1 MSIHAF
7 DTQILLFVNHSL
19 ANPIFDIL
27 MPALTQRGY
36 LLVIPFL
43 LAMFLR
49 GAKQKK
55 NNGQTYL
62 PAAIV
67 ALLIACC
74 AAYFALRMEDWMKD
88 AVARVR
94 PCRAMEGIRLI
105 LACPRSYSM
114 PSGHALDSF
123 AFVLPLYYL
132 TRRYIGL
139 TWRLYPLALAAL
151 ISFSRIYLGVHYPT
165 DVLVGALLG
174 VTIGMGLS
182 ILYQVIITEDFV
194 KRLQR

>member
-1 MSIHAF
+1 
-7 DTQILLFVNHSL
+7 
-19 ANPIFDIL
+19 
-27 MPALTQRGY
+27 
-36 LLVIPFL
+36 
-43 LAMFLR
+43 
-49 GAKQKK
+49 
-55 NNGQTYL
+55 
-62 PAAIV
+62 
-67 ALLIACC
+67 
-74 AAYFALRMEDWMKD
+74 
-88 AVARVR
+88 
-94 PCRAMEGIRLI
+94 
-105 LACPRSYSM
+105 M